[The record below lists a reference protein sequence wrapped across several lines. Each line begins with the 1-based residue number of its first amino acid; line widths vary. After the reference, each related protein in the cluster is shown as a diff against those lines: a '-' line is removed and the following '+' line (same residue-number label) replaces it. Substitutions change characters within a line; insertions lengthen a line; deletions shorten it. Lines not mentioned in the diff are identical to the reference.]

1 MYVASCF
8 KGIWRS
14 DHLVASG
21 GSDAAGLFRPPP
33 PSAFSLSITS
43 ERSRSLSALARSAH
57 PTSTAAGPPSRG
69 GRKGPWS
76 CMPVYS
82 HDPGRALEGS
92 VPGGRPI
99 ATGRPPPSKVW
110 EVVAP
115 AGASGLGRVKVWV
128 METSILSFSERSAP
142 RYPLLELAAGVAAG
156 ARWIG
161 QIVSTLPGV
170 CEMGEAEAG
179 RLESGTS
186 SIWNL
191 EGRLD

>member
-1 MYVASCF
+1 MPRAS
-8 KGIWRS
+8 
-14 DHLVASG
+14 SG
-21 GSDAAGLFRPPP
+21 RRRPPP
-33 PSAFSLSITS
+33 SPF
-43 ERSRSLSALARSAH
+43 RSPRRGAGHSPPWPGRRTPPARRRAH
-57 PTSTAAGPPSRG
+57 
-69 GRKGPWS
+69 
-76 CMPVYS
+76 PVYS

-142 RYPLLELAAGVAAG
+142 RYPFLELAAGVAAG

-161 QIVSTLPGV
+161 QIDSILPGV